1 METTH
6 MLQLTPKPSNS
17 APGVPDWR
25 TGLVARKTRGRRNSV
40 DNHGGFQLINP
51 DSNWIVAGDLR
62 VIDYCEA
69 SDR

>member
-1 METTH
+1 
-6 MLQLTPKPSNS
+6 
-17 APGVPDWR
+17 
-25 TGLVARKTRGRRNSV
+25 VARKTRGRRNSV

-51 DSNWIVAGDLR
+51 DRNWIVAGDLR